1 MTEVIGVRFK
11 KVGKV
16 YYFDPCGIQVKN
28 EMPVIVETARG
39 LEYGE
44 VAMANTQV
52 EDSKIVQPL
61 KKLVRPATEAD
72 KKTME
77 QNLQFEKDAFRI
89 GEERIA
95 KHKLD
100 MKLVSVEYT
109 FDRSKILFYFS
120 ADGRVDFRELVKD
133 LAGVFRTRIE
143 LRQIGVRDE
152 ARMIGGL
159 GICGR
164 PLCCSSFLDS
174 FQPVSIN
181 MAKDQGLSLNP
192 TKISGTCGRLMCCLK
207 YENEAYQ
214 DLLRQTPPNESLVDT
229 PYGRGT
235 VMDSSL
241 LRGTCRVRMQ
251 NSADA
256 PVTVPCDQCAVLRRG
271 RDKGEPLDLPEPSAP
286 HPISRA
292 EREPAVPGEQLKDE
306 PARAG
311 QPRDEQPKE
320 GQPKEGQPKEGQSK
334 GQKRS
339 DRSRRGGD
347 RPQNDRRDKPQGEKP
362 RTRSDRPRRDKSP
375 QREVKP
381 GEGEQTPKEGGEHKR
396 RHRGGRR
403 NYRGGKP
410 QGDGARTPKTE

>member
-44 VAMANTQV
+44 VAMANSKV
-52 EDSKIVQPL
+52 EDDKIIQPL
-61 KKLVRPATEAD
+61 KKLVRIATPADT
-72 KKTME
+72 KTME
-77 QNLQFEKDAFRI
+77 QNLQFEKDAFKTC
-89 GEERIA
+89 EEKIQ

-152 ARMIGGL
+152 AKMIGGL

-164 PLCCSSFLDS
+164 PLCCSAFLES

-214 DLLRQTPPNESLVDT
+214 DLLKNTPPNESLVDT

-235 VMDSSL
+235 VMDASL
-241 LRGTCRVRMQ
+241 LRGTCRVRMM
-251 NSADA
+251 NNPDA
-256 PVTVPCDQCAVLRRG
+256 PVTVPCEQCTVLRRG
-271 RDKGEPLDLPEPSAP
+271 KDKGEPLPDLPAPPKAQAQPAKEIHLVDSVEQVHREKSQEEPQG
-286 HPISRA
+286 
-292 EREPAVPGEQLKDE
+292 ER
-306 PARAG
+306 
-311 QPRDEQPKE
+311 
-320 GQPKEGQPKEGQSK
+320 K
-334 GQKRS
+334 GQRRN
-339 DRSRRGGD
+339 DRNDRNDRNRRGGGK
-347 RPQNDRRDKPQGEKP
+347 PQGDKPKNQGEKP
-362 RTRSDRPRRDKSP
+362 KNQGEKPKAQNDKP
-375 QREVKP
+375 KKDKP
-381 GEGEQTPKEGGEHKR
+381 VQQNAKPAEGEKAPKAENGEHKR

-403 NYRGGKP
+403 NHRGGGNRP
-410 QGDGARTPKTE
+410 QGDKPQTQKSE

>member
-286 HPISRA
+286 HPMSRA

-320 GQPKEGQPKEGQSK
+320 GQPKEGQPK

-375 QREVKP
+375 QREAKP

-410 QGDGARTPKTE
+410 QGDGARAPKTE